1 MGLIAMIGRRVFLSG
16 SMSLGLSSA
25 CLTRGVAQIEG
36 LKDKGD
42 HPFPFGSYE
51 KIGTY
56 DTGRLKKILD
66 DERKDAGFDKFEVT
80 YPEPLNAVHLYRV
93 KYRWSAVPEAIFR
106 KTTASGLVAIP
117 VDVKRDFPVLS
128 YQHGTTFGRDAC
140 PSKPENSYETR
151 LMIARFAGNGYVV
164 IAPDYFG
171 KGSSEEPDS
180 YTVRDSTR
188 AACYD
193 MLVASRNLF
202 ANHGLIPGKKLFLA
216 GWSQGGWATMTFLQE
231 LERKGIEVAGA
242 STASAFNDVF
252 SSIQRWVLGY
262 KPTDAAYIP
271 ACFTLNLFAYQ
282 NYHGTDGNK
291 LNKLTESAIRPE
303 YHAIASRL
311 YAGQASYAEFA
322 SATPASVVD
331 YLRPEFV
338 QSIEWGE
345 GAYFD
350 KLRECES
357 YRWRRKT
364 PLHAVY
370 GDADEACPPAIARL
384 AADYGASIGSAE
396 SIAVPAGPKA
406 DHRGTFLYAVN
417 HQKEWF
423 DKLLG

>member
-1 MGLIAMIGRRVFLSG
+1 MHDRRTFLASSLAVGLA
-16 SMSLGLSSA
+16 SA
-25 CLTRGVAQIEG
+25 ANTRAVGQPPR
-36 LKDKGD
+36 LHGD
-42 HPFPFGSYE
+42 GEAHSFPFGKYE
-51 KIGTY
+51 KIANY
-56 DTGRLKKILD
+56 DTNRLKRILT
-66 DERKDAGFDKFEVT
+66 DERKEEGFDKFQIE
-80 YPEPLNAVHLYRV
+80 YPESRNAVDLYRV
-93 KYRWSAVPEAIFR
+93 TYRSAIPEHSH
-106 KTTASGLVAIP
+106 KPTLASGLVAIP

-140 PSKPENSYETR
+140 PSQPENSYETR

-271 ACFTLNLFAYQ
+271 ACYTLNLFAYQ
-282 NYHGTDGNK
+282 NYHGTDRNK

-338 QSIEWGE
+338 QSIERGE
-345 GAYFD
+345 GSYFD
-350 KLRECES
+350 KLRECEA